1 MRNGFV
7 SHTAG
12 GALGG
17 IVGTMFMMRA
27 SRQASHKLPERLK
40 PTATRRDP
48 GDFLV
53 RQIEELRG
61 RPLPREAHERI
72 AGALHWAYGIGWGGL
87 LGLGLSVAHRKVRSL
102 PAAVLVGSGLGA
114 AVWAVGY
121 AGWLP
126 ALRLTPPVTRQGGRH
141 VLTSLL
147 MHVGYGIVAT
157 VPLLVLDAVVQPEPR
172 WRRLARRL
180 LGGRVAR

>member
-17 IVGTMFMMRA
+17 MVGTMFMMRA

-40 PTATRRDP
+40 PTS
-48 GDFLV
+48 
-53 RQIEELRG
+53 
-61 RPLPREAHERI
+61 
-72 AGALHWAYGIGWGGL
+72 LHWVYGIGWGGL

-102 PAAVLVGSGLGA
+102 PIAVLVGSGLGA

-126 ALRLTPPVTRQGGRH
+126 ATRLTPPVYRQGGRH

-157 VPLLVLDAVVQPEPR
+157 LPLLVLDAVVQPEPR
-172 WRRLARRL
+172 RSTVARLARRFF
-180 LGGRVAR
+180 GGLRK